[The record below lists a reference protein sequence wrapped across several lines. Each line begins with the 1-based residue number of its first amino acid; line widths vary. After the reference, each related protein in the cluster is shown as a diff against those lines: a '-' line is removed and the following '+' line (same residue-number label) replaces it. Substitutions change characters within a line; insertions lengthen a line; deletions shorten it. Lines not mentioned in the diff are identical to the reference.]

1 MVPDNPCES
10 YAMLVRESMQFD
22 IPTPSR
28 RIEIIRE
35 LPQPAVFNAVHI
47 ITGIRRCGKTFY
59 LFQKIHDLLQNGVS
73 RNDIFY
79 FNFADDRLQPMQDT
93 VLNDIVTE
101 YWRQYPDS
109 RDHGC
114 YLFLDEVQ
122 ECANWQGFCQRIAEH
137 EAVTLVITGS
147 SSKLSS
153 EEIATNFR
161 GRSHPHA
168 MAPLSFR
175 EFCDF
180 RGIETPTAGSTLADA
195 VFSPREVTRFEAAY
209 NDYLTIGGF
218 PAVQRMVEADR
229 IETLQGYV
237 RDVVARD
244 VAERLGR
251 ENITL
256 ATQIA
261 LFLLR
266 NTACELST
274 NGLVETLRAV
284 GWKSIGIRRI
294 RYSSCS
300 SRHFWCISL
309 RSIPPC
315 SSRIVLRCRKCM
327 PSIRVWFTRCHA
339 PTSKILE
346 KRLETAIF
354 CELQRRTSGRR
365 TETITSYTMPTPNR
379 RKLTFLSAMLL
390 LRNRMGLFK
399 CVPIWEMRKPGRE
412 KSALCKRLC
421 NVPTLIPA

>member
-122 ECANWQGFCQRIAEH
+122 ECANWQGFCQHIAEH

-266 NTACELST
+266 NTAMLKPGST
-274 NGLVETLRAV
+274 AVPKMYAVDQGMVYAVSRANQQD
-284 GWKSIGIRRI
+284 IG
-294 RYSSCS
+294 
-300 SRHFWCISL
+300 
-309 RSIPPC
+309 
-315 SSRIVLRCRKCM
+315 
-327 PSIRVWFTRCHA
+327 
-339 PTSKILE
+339 

-365 TETITSYTMPTPNR
+365 TETITSYTMPTS
-379 RKLTFLSAMLL
+379 KQEKVDFLIGDALTTEPYGLIQVCA
-390 LRNRMGLFK
+390 NMGNEK
-399 CVPIWEMRKPGRE
+399 TRARE
-412 KSALCKRLC
+412 IGSLQAVMQRT
-421 NVPTLIPA
+421 NVDSGLILTLNEGETIELPDSTGTIHVLPSWKWSLYEA